1 MLHGIFDMKTFT
13 KQGLFCLLL
22 LLSLSKGVVSQTIG
36 TWQSYSSL
44 QPVRFIEKDASGAVW
59 TSTEGGLFSV
69 VNGQP
74 DATYTRSENLYR
86 LNPSAMVYH
95 EGSGKIWLG
104 YADGMLESFDP
115 KTELFQTEGAIFRAT
130 QYSRRGITAMRAT
143 ADRIYIATEFGIV
156 VYDPVKKYVIDSY
169 TNLGSFPSG
178 TAVNDI
184 DVSSNTL
191 YAATDLGLAY
201 GSMTT
206 SDLKNPSSWSN
217 TNPRE
222 LFGTSVIS
230 KIGFIQNTLYAT
242 IGETNARFIN
252 GTWSVATALGTGT
265 VTRYR
270 RSKSGTK
277 LICITNNAIR
287 IIDANGQIS
296 TAVVPS
302 TTSARDFYIDD
313 TAAEILYL
321 GTSSSGLGQLTNR
334 NDSQPKSLTPQGPYL
349 NFFSGCRMVGAS
361 LVCGTSQLPGR
372 RTSDIRNSGFV
383 VKKGNT
389 WINKNEATDT
399 TMARTRLNSLFLSA
413 GTPKYYLF
421 GSWGGGLALYD
432 VASGQVAAYS
442 PARGA
447 NYSPSFT
454 QSGYTVISGM
464 DANVAADK
472 FWFTVFLASPTPL
485 ALFDPQAKTFRSF
498 AKPSFLSVNDHY
510 FGLMVDGADQFWIPV
525 VDASLNGIGLLVQ
538 QLGNLDNSTDDAAV
552 LLSQSLNNLPNN
564 KIQALLKDK
573 RGEVWIGTAE
583 GLARYMFPDRVIKG
597 ATADRQAE
605 RLRIRNTL
613 TGSVSFFL
621 NRTSI
626 TALAANAA
634 NEKWIGTR
642 GDGVYHVREDGGL
655 ITILKHFTTSNSPLP
670 SDNIESIAV
679 DAQSGQVYIA
689 TDIGLL
695 SYMDIVTSGA
705 SEMKSLKVYP
715 NPFVYA
721 KNTHAITIEGLSD
734 ETRIKILTVDGRLVR
749 VLEVKGGR
757 TLWDARDQ
765 NGNQLSSGVY
775 TIIAISENG
784 EQKGMGKVAIIN

>member
-1 MLHGIFDMKTFT
+1 MLHGIFDMNTFIT
-13 KQGLFCLLL
+13 RGLFG
-22 LLSLSKGVVSQTIG
+22 LSLILSISKVAVPQTVG

-44 QPVRFIEKDASGAVW
+44 QPVRFIEKDASGTVW
-59 TSTEGGLFSV
+59 TATEGGLFSV

-115 KTELFQTEGAIFRAT
+115 KTELFQTDGAIFRAT
-130 QYSRRGITAMRAT
+130 QYSRRGVTAMRAT
-143 ADRIYIATEFGIV
+143 ADRLYIATEFGIV
-156 VYDPVKKYVIDSY
+156 VYDPIKKYVIDSY

-178 TAVNDI
+178 TAVNDL

-191 YAATDLGLAY
+191 FVATDLGLAF
-201 GSMTT
+201 GSMTN
-206 SDLKNPSSWSN
+206 SDLKNPISWNNSS
-217 TNPRE
+217 TRE
-222 LFGTSVIS
+222 QFGTSVIS
-230 KIGFIQNTLYAT
+230 KIGFHQNTLYAT
-242 IGETNARFIN
+242 IGETNARFTN
-252 GTWSVATALGTGT
+252 GTWSIATSLGSSV

-277 LICITNNAIR
+277 LIGVTNTAVR
-287 IIDANGQIS
+287 IIDANGQLS
-296 TAVVPS
+296 SALVPS
-302 TTSARDFYIDD
+302 GLSARDVFIDD
-313 TAAEILYL
+313 SATEVLYL
-321 GTSSSGLGQLTNR
+321 GTSTSGLWQLANR
-334 NDSQPKSLTPQGPYL
+334 NDTQPKSLTPQGPYL
-349 NFFSGCRMVGAS
+349 NFFSGCRMIGES

-372 RTSDIRNSGFV
+372 RTSDIRNTGFV

-413 GTPKYYLF
+413 GTSKYYLF

-432 VASGQVAAYS
+432 VASGLVSAYS

-447 NYSPSFT
+447 AYSPSFT

-464 DANVAADK
+464 DANTAADK
-472 FWFTVFLASPTPL
+472 FWFTIYLASPTPL

-498 AKPSFLSVNDHY
+498 SKPSFLSVNDHY
-510 FGLMVDGADQFWIPV
+510 FGLLMDGADQQWIPV
-525 VDASLNGIGLLVQ
+525 VDASLNGLGLLVQ
-538 QLGNLDNSTDDAAV
+538 QLGNLDSSTDDAAI
-552 LLSQSLNNLPNN
+552 LLTQSLNNLPNN
-564 KIQALLKDK
+564 KIQALLKDL

-583 GLARYMFPDRVIKG
+583 GLARYMFPDRVVRG

-626 TALAANAA
+626 TALAVNAA

-642 GDGVYHVREDGGL
+642 GDGVYQVREEGGL
-655 ITILKHFTTSNSPLP
+655 ITILKHFTTANSPLP

-679 DAQSGQVYIA
+679 DRQSGQVYIA

-695 SYMDIVTSGA
+695 SYTDIVTAGA

-721 KNTHAITIEGLSD
+721 KNTPAITVEGLSD
-734 ETRIKILTVDGRLVR
+734 ETQIKILTVDGRLVR
-749 VLEVKGGR
+749 TLEVKGGR
-757 TLWDARDQ
+757 TIWDARDLY
-765 NGNQLSSGVY
+765 GNQLSSGIY
-775 TIIAISENG
+775 TLIALSENG
-784 EQKGMGKVAIIN
+784 EQKGIGKVAIIQ

>member
-1 MLHGIFDMKTFT
+1 MNTFIT
-13 KQGLFCLLL
+13 RGLIGLSLI
-22 LLSLSKGVVSQTIG
+22 LSLSQVVVSQTVG

-44 QPVRFIEKDASGAVW
+44 QPVRFIERDASGTVW
-59 TSTEGGLFSV
+59 TATEGGLFSV
-69 VNGQP
+69 VNGKP
-74 DATYTRSENLYR
+74 DAIYTRSENLYR

-95 EGSGKIWLG
+95 EGSGKLWLG

-115 KTELFQTEGAIFRAT
+115 KTELFQTDGAIFRAT
-130 QYSRRGITAMRAT
+130 QYSRRGVTAMRAT
-143 ADRIYIATEFGIV
+143 GDRLYIATEFGIV

-178 TAVNDI
+178 TPVNDL
-184 DVSSNTL
+184 DVASNTL

-201 GSMTT
+201 GSMTS
-206 SDLKNPSSWSN
+206 SDLKNPTSWSN
-217 TNPRE
+217 SSTRE

-230 KIGFIQNTLYAT
+230 KLGFNQNTLYAT
-242 IGETNARFIN
+242 IGEINAQFVN
-252 GTWSVATALGTGT
+252 GNWSVASTLGSGV

-277 LICITNNAIR
+277 LIAVSNNAVR
-287 IIDANGQIS
+287 VIDANGQIGS
-296 TAVVPS
+296 ALVPS
-302 TTSARDFYIDD
+302 GSIARDVYIDD
-313 TAAEILYL
+313 AATEVVYL
-321 GTSSSGLGQLTNR
+321 GTSTSGLWQLANR

-349 NFFSGCRMVGAS
+349 NFFSGCRMIGES

-372 RTSDIRNSGFV
+372 RTSDIRNTGFV

-432 VASGQVAAYS
+432 VATGLVSVFT

-447 NYSPSFT
+447 AYSPSFT

-464 DANVAADK
+464 DANTAADK
-472 FWFTVFLASPTPL
+472 FWFTIYLASPTPL

-498 AKPSFLSVNDHY
+498 SKPSFLSVNDHY
-510 FGLMVDGADQFWIPV
+510 FGLMVDGADQQWIPV
-525 VDASLNGIGLLVQ
+525 VDASLNGVGLLVQ
-538 QLGNLDNSTDDAAV
+538 QLGNLDSSTDDAAI
-552 LLSQSLNNLPNN
+552 LLTQSLNNLPNN
-564 KIQALLKDK
+564 KIQALLKDL

-583 GLARYMFPDRVIKG
+583 GLARYMFPDRVVRG

-626 TALAANAA
+626 TALAVNAA

-642 GDGVYHVREDGGL
+642 GDGVYHVREEGGL
-655 ITILKHFTTSNSPLP
+655 ITILKHFTTVNSPLP

-679 DAQSGQVYIA
+679 DRQSGQVYIA

-695 SYMDIVTSGA
+695 SYMDIVTAGA

-721 KNTHAITIEGLSD
+721 KNSHAITIEGLSD
-734 ETRIKILTVDGRLVR
+734 ETHIKVLAVDGRLVR
-749 VLEVKGGR
+749 TLDVKGGR
-757 TLWDARDQ
+757 TMWDAHDL
-765 NGNQLSSGVY
+765 NGNQLSTGIY
-775 TIIAISENG
+775 TLIALSENG
-784 EQKGMGKVAIIN
+784 EQKGIGKVAIIK